1 MAGMSSKQRLKT
13 ALEHKEPDMI
23 PIDFG
28 GAHTSLHDYAHRALK
43 KYYKLDGPEAPIQE
57 ILQQIVF
64 PDERILDLF
73 GADVKG
79 VYPRAASNW
88 KLKIDPVKDEWTDE
102 WGTVYV
108 RPKGGFF
115 YDIKKHVM
123 ADFTI
128 EDLKKYEFPD
138 PYDVSR
144 KKNLRQEI
152 QKIREGTDKAVI
164 IFNYTWGLWESLW
177 LFRGFE
183 QAYIDIVAEKKFV
196 AYFWDKLL
204 WWMKAFWENL
214 LEDIGDEIDV
224 LQLGDDLGTQRG
236 PVFNPIMYKEM
247 LKPLHKDLI
256 SFIKERTNAKIY
268 FHSCGDISWA
278 IDDFIE
284 CGIDIINPVQVGADN
299 MESKVLKKNFGDR
312 ISFWGGG
319 CDTKVLLSGSAED
332 VREEV
337 KRRINDFAP
346 RGGFIFASIHNIQAN
361 TPPENIA
368 AMYETA
374 VELRKY

>member
-1 MAGMSSKQRLKT
+1 MGKMTSKQRVNT
-13 ALEHKEPDMI
+13 ALNYKEPDMI

-28 GAHTSLHDYAHRALK
+28 GVHTSLHNYAHRALK
-43 KYYKLDGPEAPIQE
+43 KFYNLDGPEAEIQE

-64 PDERILDLF
+64 PDKRILEMFQVDI
-73 GADVKG
+73 AG
-79 VYPRAASNW
+79 VYPKAPSNW
-88 KLKIDPVKDEWTDE
+88 ELKIDHVKDEWADE

-108 RPKGGFF
+108 RPEGGYF

-123 ADFTI
+123 TDFTL
-128 EDLKKYEFPD
+128 EDLKNYKFSD

-144 KKNLRQEI
+144 KEGLKEEM
-152 QKIREGTDKAVI
+152 KDIREKTDKAII

-183 QAYIDIVAEKKFV
+183 QAYIDIASNKKFV
-196 AYFWDKLL
+196 QYFWEKLL
-204 WWMKAFWENL
+204 WWMKAFWDNL
-214 LEDIGDEIDV
+214 LSAVGNDIDI

-236 PVFNPIMYKEM
+236 PVFNPNIYREM
-247 LKPLHKDLI
+247 LKPLHKELV
-256 SFIKERTNAKIY
+256 SSIKTKTDSKIY
-268 FHSCGDISWA
+268 FHSCGDVNWA
-278 IDDFIE
+278 INDFID
-284 CGIDIINPVQVGADN
+284 CQIDILNPVQVGASN
-299 MESKVLKKNFGDR
+299 MDSKDLKEKFGDR

-319 CDTKVLLSGSAED
+319 CDNNILLNGTTEE

-337 KRRINDFAP
+337 VRRINDFAP
-346 RGGFIFASIHNIQAN
+346 GGGFVFAPIHNIQAN

-368 AMYETA
+368 MMYETA